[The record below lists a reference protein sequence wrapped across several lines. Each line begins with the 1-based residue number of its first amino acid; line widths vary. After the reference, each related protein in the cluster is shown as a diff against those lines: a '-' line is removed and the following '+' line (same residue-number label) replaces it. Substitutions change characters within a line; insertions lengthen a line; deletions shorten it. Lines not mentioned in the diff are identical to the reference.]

1 MSEKFTF
8 TEREIDMLIDAIGEF
23 QLAINPM
30 DNDSTQ
36 YTGWDRNALKMAKD
50 KLLQYKRKKLDQ
62 FMERKW
68 DRE

>member
-1 MSEKFTF
+1 MSERFTF

-36 YTGWDRNALKMAKD
+36 YTGWDRRALKMAKD
-50 KLLQYKRKKLDQ
+50 KLLQYKRQKLDQ